1 MDFVDAVEAT
11 PEIREHLKAGL
22 QAIGAP
28 GRKRIGVARASVLGS
43 VDMDRALREAHPN
56 AARWDYVVGAET
68 SDDDTVVW
76 IEVHSADSH
85 HIDQVLRKLYWLRG
99 WLKSRGR
106 PMDGHPRRFVW
117 IATSRVAFRK
127 GSVPANKLAQAGLEF
142 PVKHLSL

>member
-56 AARWDYVVGAET
+56 ARKMG
-68 SDDDTVVW
+68 
-76 IEVHSADSH
+76 
-85 HIDQVLRKLYWLRG
+85 LR
-99 WLKSRGR
+99 
-106 PMDGHPRRFVW
+106 RRRRDV
-117 IATSRVAFRK
+117 R
-127 GSVPANKLAQAGLEF
+127 
-142 PVKHLSL
+142 